1 MINPD
6 GGDGYDGEG
15 GMGSG
20 DEADAG
26 GMPDGRFSK
35 SDRDDGGG
43 GGSDDDGMMKLEQ
56 DGGGALNSSLAGGEA
71 AEGVLVEGEGEGKA
85 QVEFL
90 PADTTAA
97 AAAAAASAGTSGG
110 ARSVLERI
118 SRPYMTRYERARV
131 LGTRALQLSLNAP
144 PMVDIAAAVE
154 SDPLRIA
161 MLELQAQQCPV
172 IIRRYLPDGA
182 RVLARPPAGSLAMA
196 SGAFSPS
203 STDLLTRSSSAQF
216 PSHSTQ
222 LNSPLLYLHL
232 HLCLQTA
239 RHV

>member
-20 DEADAG
+20 DEADGG
-26 GMPDGRFSK
+26 GMLDGRFSK
-35 SDRDDGGG
+35 SDRDDGG
-43 GGSDDDGMMKLEQ
+43 SDDDGMKQQEE
-56 DGGGALNSSLAGGEA
+56 DGGALNSSLAGGEA

-97 AAAAAASAGTSGG
+97 AAAAAASAGTCGG
-110 ARSVLERI
+110 ARSVAERI

-144 PMVDIAAAVE
+144 PMVDIAAVAE

-172 IIRRYLPDGA
+172 IIRRYLPDGTRA
-182 RVLARPPAGSLAMA
+182 R
-196 SGAFSPS
+196 SP
-203 STDLLTRSSSAQF
+203 
-216 PSHSTQ
+216 
-222 LNSPLLYLHL
+222 
-232 HLCLQTA
+232 
-239 RHV
+239 